1 MNCNK
6 SESNDIKQYLSKK
19 YDSIDQFNK
28 IFLNTI
34 QFVEYL
40 EKYKKRTIVYEKK
53 LFFDFFREKED
64 IITFFELLIFY
75 YKDVVNCK
83 LNRKNIFIEK
93 IDQTIIENNTVNSL
107 SHKINLLIYY
117 KDKLNVNAN
126 QNLLIDRMIID
137 IGGV

>member
-1 MNCNK
+1 M
-6 SESNDIKQYLSKK
+6 
-19 YDSIDQFNK
+19 
-28 IFLNTI
+28 
-34 QFVEYL
+34 
-40 EKYKKRTIVYEKK
+40 YEKK